1 MTLLGDNFIP
11 SGMIKKETE
20 AREKGNEG
28 REMRNPTRKRERLYI
43 FIVMVLSFILIYMG
57 NRIAMKDLSF
67 FTATNDLIVSKG
79 EVTAVLDQ
87 NVNEYGAILFE
98 SKILEGKNKGETVIA
113 GQIIDPDAASSTR
126 IVEEGDVIFLGDA
139 TEYVIG
145 ADWFLYEFERF
156 NGVVW
161 LGIAFAL
168 LLLLF
173 GRGKGFR
180 TIVSLAYTCGT
191 IFFVF
196 IPSII
201 SGFNIYVTSILI
213 CIFITFMTLLIV
225 QGPNTKTLAAGLGC
239 MGGLL
244 AVSLI
249 TAGMSEVLKITGLLD
264 SESFFL
270 LYIDTDNP
278 INLKAI
284 VFAAITIGAM
294 GAILDIA
301 VDIAASL
308 SEVHRHA
315 HKISLQQTIKSGITI
330 GQDIVGSMAN
340 TLILA
345 YIGSSLSL
353 ILLLLVHSGSTA
365 DLLNS
370 ELITVEF
377 LQALAGSIGILFTIP
392 LTSIS
397 CGILYNLS
405 DAKDHSLTDAK
416 DDNLSDAKDHSLT
429 DSNAHSGTEPGS
441 LE

>member
-1 MTLLGDNFIP
+1 M
-11 SGMIKKETE
+11 
-20 AREKGNEG
+20 REKGS
-28 REMRNPTRKRERLYI
+28 KKERFYI
-43 FIVMVLSFILIYMG
+43 FVVIILSLILIYAG
-57 NRIAMKDLSF
+57 NRIAMKDISF
-67 FTATNDLIVSKG
+67 FTESNDFIVSKA
-79 EVTAVLDQ
+79 EVTAVPDP
-87 NVNEYGAILFE
+87 NVNEYGAVIFE
-98 SKILEGKNKGETVIA
+98 CKIIEGENKGQTVTA
-113 GQIIDPDAASSTR
+113 GQIIDPDAASSIR
-126 IVEEGDVIFLGDA
+126 VVEKGDVVFLGDA

-156 NGVVW
+156 NGIVW
-161 LGIAFAL
+161 LAAAFAL
-168 LLLLF
+168 LLLIF

-180 TIVSLAYTCGT
+180 TIISLAYTCST

-201 SGFNIYVTSILI
+201 SGFNIYVSSIAV
-213 CIFITFMTLLIV
+213 CVFITFMTLLIV

-249 TAGMSEVLKITGLLD
+249 TVGMNEVLKITGLLD

-270 LYIDTDNP
+270 LYLDTNNP
-278 INLKAI
+278 INLKGI

-308 SEVHRHA
+308 SEVHHHA
-315 HKISLQQTIKSGITI
+315 QKLTLHQTIKSGITI

-353 ILLLLVHSGSTA
+353 ILLLLVHSGSNA

-397 CGILYNLS
+397 CGILYSMADAGESRGTEELPLS
-405 DAKDHSLTDAK
+405 ESEAKLPLSENDAEHSLSEKENGDP
-416 DDNLSDAKDHSLT
+416 DQ
-429 DSNAHSGTEPGS
+429 GTPFN
-441 LE
+441 